1 MEQKPKLHDWCFIVL
16 FYLWSAVSSQS
27 RTTGSVTTVLNLVRL
42 SYNLSNIVSFF
53 KINVTIIEWSY
64 ILKGKSI
71 SLSFSHV
78 TCNTY
83 IQHILYNTNY
93 WSTRA
98 SQVVLFGV
106 KKKKPACNAGDMRDS
121 SSISRSGRSPG
132 EDMATHSQY
141 FSCRIPWTEE
151 PSRLQS
157 MGSLRVGCS
166 WNLVCMDACIGQSCY
181 WSRETW
187 FSSSWTSQASGASAY
202 TNEQK

>member
-1 MEQKPKLHDWCFIVL
+1 MREQKPKLHDWCFIVL
-16 FYLWSAVSSQS
+16 LYLWWAVTSQ
-27 RTTGSVTTVLNLVRL
+27 TWTAGSVTTVLNLVRL

-106 KKKKPACNAGDMRDS
+106 KKKKNPPAMQETWETRVRFLGREDPLGRTWQPTP
-121 SSISRSGRSPG
+121 SIFHAESHGQRSPV
-132 EDMATHSQY
+132 DYS
-141 FSCRIPWTEE
+141 PW
-151 PSRLQS
+151 
-157 MGSLRVGCS
+157 GH
-166 WNLVCMDACIGQSCY
+166 
-181 WSRETW
+181 
-187 FSSSWTSQASGASAY
+187 
-202 TNEQK
+202 

>member
-16 FYLWSAVSSQS
+16 LYLWSAVSSQS
-27 RTTGSVTTVLNLVRL
+27 WTTGSVTTVLNLVRL

-106 KKKKPACNAGDMRDS
+106 KKKKTRLQCRRHERLEFD
-121 SSISRSGRSPG
+121 
-132 EDMATHSQY
+132 
-141 FSCRIPWTEE
+141 FSVGKIPWGGHGN
-151 PSRLQS
+151 PLPVFFMQNPMDRGAQS
-157 MGSLRVGCS
+157 TTVHGVTKSWMQLKLGVHGRVH
-166 WNLVCMDACIGQSCY
+166 
-181 WSRETW
+181 WSVMLLIKRDMVLKFLDLT
-187 FSSSWTSQASGASAY
+187 G
-202 TNEQK
+202 